1 MRREGR
7 QHGMVRT
14 CMILPS
20 PLNPRPNS
28 RVVNELNS
36 LPTAGMYTKV
46 SRKPTNHSKYTSK
59 CGKAN
64 CEGQGCHTHPVCK
77 SKAKAKG
84 TQKFNSGDVAK
95 NHRLVS
101 WRVVDKGDGLKYDG
115 KSATGI
121 LFNMSNDQYLDDEI
135 EDDANDDNAD
145 DVYDD
150 SPALTRIEIEE
161 DNGNMD
167 FYDVGLVLEAVE
179 DEDWCI
185 VEEI

>member
-20 PLNPRPNS
+20 PLNSRLNS
-28 RVVNELNS
+28 RVVNEFS
-36 LPTAGMYTKV
+36 SQPTAGMYTKV
-46 SRKPTNHSKYTSK
+46 SRKPTNHSKYTGK
-59 CGKAN
+59 CGKAK
-64 CEGQGCHTHPVCK
+64 CEECHTHPVCK

-84 TQKFNSGDVAK
+84 TQKINSSDVAK
-95 NHRLVS
+95 NHQLVT
-101 WRVVDKGDGLKYDG
+101 WRVVDKGDNLKYTG

-121 LFNMSNDQYLDDEI
+121 LFNMSNDQYMDDDEV
-135 EDDANDDNAD
+135 EYDAD
-145 DVYDD
+145 DVYNG
-150 SPALTRIEIEE
+150 SSALTRIKE

-167 FYDVGLVLEAVE
+167 FYEVGFVLEAVE

-185 VEEI
+185 VEEF